1 MRRNKKKERVFESMK
16 EFEKEFFPKFTKK
29 HSIESMDIKD
39 LSISLADESLR
50 KIRNRLVK

>member
-1 MRRNKKKERVFESMK
+1 MRKNKDKEKIFESMK

-29 HSIESMDIKD
+29 NSVESMNIKD

-50 KIRNRLVK
+50 KIINRLVK